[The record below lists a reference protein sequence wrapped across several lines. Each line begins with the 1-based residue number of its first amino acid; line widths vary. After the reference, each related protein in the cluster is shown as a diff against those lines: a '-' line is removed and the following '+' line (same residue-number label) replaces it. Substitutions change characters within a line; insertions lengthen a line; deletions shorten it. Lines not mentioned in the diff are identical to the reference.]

1 MPTDIWNK
9 YTKLKEIESS
19 NSNIKTYL
27 VRIEPIIKEIK
38 PKDINEYLIIKE
50 RLEIIKNKYKIYDLI
65 EENEKIYIVIEKEI
79 NKEIDELLLSNKLNI
94 KNEGI
99 IIGHGKPI

>member
-9 YTKLKEIESS
+9 YKKLKEIESS

-27 VRIEPIIKEIK
+27 VKMEPILKEIK

-50 RLEIIKNKYKIYDLI
+50 KLEILKNKYKIYDYI

-79 NKEIDELLLSNKLNI
+79 NKEIDELLLLNKLYI

-99 IIGHGKPI
+99 IEGH

>member
-9 YTKLKEIESS
+9 YKKLKEIESS

-27 VRIEPIIKEIK
+27 VKMEPILKEIK

-50 RLEIIKNKYKIYDLI
+50 KIEILKNKYKIYDYI

-79 NKEIDELLLSNKLNI
+79 NKEIDELLLLNKLYI

-99 IIGHGKPI
+99 IEGH